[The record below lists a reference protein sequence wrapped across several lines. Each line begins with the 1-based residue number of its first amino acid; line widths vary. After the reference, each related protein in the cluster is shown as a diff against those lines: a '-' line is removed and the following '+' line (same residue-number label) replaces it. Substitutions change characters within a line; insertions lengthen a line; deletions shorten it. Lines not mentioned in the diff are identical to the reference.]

1 MATRMQPAG
10 LDLVDEGAPDSQRVA
25 VLEAPYRITTARARI
40 PEPGDDEVRVKVRWV
55 GVCGSDVEVYRGT
68 RRPEWLSLP
77 ARLGHEVA
85 GVIDK
90 LGAHVRGLAVGDQ
103 VICRYIWGGFA
114 EYVVCRPFNVQKL
127 PPGFPLKEA
136 SLIEILPG
144 ILHAAEL
151 ATIDPGTDVLIM
163 GQGVSGL
170 TLTQVISLYSP
181 RSLAVTDLKERN
193 LELAR
198 RYGATH
204 VYKLPT
210 PETPTME
217 VAGEDF
223 PSGFDVVIPCLTE
236 GHGMIDAVDAAAVC
250 GRIVMYGCIETCSK
264 PFDFYKVHY
273 KRLTIHTTEPRRDID
288 MRRFFQEG
296 VQLVM
301 DGLVDTAGILT
312 HEVPLSRI
320 DQALS
325 LRDDQANDAIH
336 VLVDCEA

>member
-1 MATRMQPAG
+1 MATRMRPAG
-10 LDLVDEGAPDSQRVA
+10 LDLVDEGAPDSQRIA

-114 EYVVCRPFNVQKL
+114 EYVVCRPFNVKKL

-204 VYKLPT
+204 AYRMPT
-210 PETPTME
+210 PQTPTME
-217 VAGEDF
+217 VAGDDF
-223 PSGFDVVIPCLTE
+223 PAGFDVRHPMPDGRARHDRCRGRGRGLRAHRHVWL
-236 GHGMIDAVDAAAVC
+236 HRDLQQAVRLLQGPLQAPDHPHHRAAA
-250 GRIVMYGCIETCSK
+250 GHR
-264 PFDFYKVHY
+264 HAA
-273 KRLTIHTTEPRRDID
+273 L
-288 MRRFFQEG
+288 
-296 VQLVM
+296 
-301 DGLVDTAGILT
+301 
-312 HEVPLSRI
+312 LSRGR
-320 DQALS
+320 AA
-325 LRDDQANDAIH
+325 RDGRPGRTRPGSSRTR
-336 VLVDCEA
+336 CR

>member
-10 LDLVDEGAPDSQRVA
+10 LDLVDESAPDSQRVA

-68 RRPEWLSLP
+68 RKPEWLSLP

-90 LGAHVRGLAVGDQ
+90 LGARVRGLAVGDQ

-114 EYVVCRPFNVQKL
+114 EYVVCRPFNVKKL
-127 PPGFPLKEA
+127 PHGFPLKEA

-151 ATIDPGTDVLIM
+151 SRIDPGTDVLIM

-204 VYKLPT
+204 AYGMPA
-210 PETPTME
+210 PEAPTME

-223 PSGFDVVIPCLTE
+223 PDGFDVVIPCMTA

-301 DGLVDTAGILT
+301 DGLVNTAGILT

>member
-1 MATRMQPAG
+1 M
-10 LDLVDEGAPDSQRVA
+10 
-25 VLEAPYRITTARARI
+25 
-40 PEPGDDEVRVKVRWV
+40 
-55 GVCGSDVEVYRGT
+55 CGSDVEVYRGT

-114 EYVVCRPFNVQKL
+114 EYVVCRPFNVKKL

-170 TLTQVISLYSP
+170 TLTQVLSLYSP

-198 RYGATH
+198 RRQVRGDARVQAAYAADADHPHHGWRWQANTI
-204 VYKLPT
+204 LP
-210 PETPTME
+210 
-217 VAGEDF
+217 GRI
-223 PSGFDVVIPCLTE
+223 GFDVHVIPCLTV

-250 GRIVMYGCIETCSK
+250 GYASSCM
-264 PFDFYKVHY
+264 DVHRDQPCQRQAV
-273 KRLTIHTTEPRRDID
+273 RLLQGPLQAPDHPH
-288 MRRFFQEG
+288 
-296 VQLVM
+296 
-301 DGLVDTAGILT
+301 DGAAAG
-312 HEVPLSRI
+312 HRYAAFLSGG
-320 DQALS
+320 L
-325 LRDDQANDAIH
+325 
-336 VLVDCEA
+336 

>member
-1 MATRMQPAG
+1 MATRMRPAG

-25 VLEAPYRITTARARI
+25 VLEAPYRITTACARI

-90 LGAHVRGLAVGDQ
+90 LGAHVRGLAAGDQ

-114 EYVVCRPFNVQKL
+114 EYVVCRPFNVKKL

-210 PETPTME
+210 PETSTME
-217 VAGEDF
+217 VAGDDF
-223 PSGFDVVIPCLTE
+223 PAGFDVVIPCLTE

-296 VQLVM
+296 VQLVQ
-301 DGLVDTAGILT
+301 DGLVNTAGILT

>member
-10 LDLVDEGAPDSQRVA
+10 LDLVDDSAPDSQRVA

-90 LGAHVRGLAVGDQ
+90 LGAHVRGLAAGDQ

-114 EYVVCRPFNVQKL
+114 EYVVCRPFNVKKL

-151 ATIDPGTDVLIM
+151 SRIDPGTDVLIM

-204 VYKLPT
+204 AYRLPT
-210 PETPTME
+210 PQTPTME

-223 PSGFDVVIPCLTE
+223 PAGFDVVIPCMTV
-236 GHGMIDAVDAAAVC
+236 GHGMIDAVGRRRGLRPHRHVRLHRDLRPAVRLLQGPLQAPDHPHHGAAARHRHAALLSG
-250 GRIVMYGCIETCSK
+250 GRAARDGRPGEHGRD
-264 PFDFYKVHY
+264 PHA
-273 KRLTIHTTEPRRDID
+273 RGAAEPHRP
-288 MRRFFQEG
+288 G
-296 VQLVM
+296 PV
-301 DGLVDTAGILT
+301 TA
-312 HEVPLSRI
+312 
-320 DQALS
+320 
-325 LRDDQANDAIH
+325 
-336 VLVDCEA
+336 

>member
-204 VYKLPT
+204 AYKLPT

-223 PSGFDVVIPCLTE
+223 PAGFDVVIPCLTE

>member
-1 MATRMQPAG
+1 MATRMRPAG

-25 VLEAPYRITTARARI
+25 VLEAPYRVTTARARI

-90 LGAHVRGLAVGDQ
+90 LGSNVRGLAVGDQ

-114 EYVVCRPFNVQKL
+114 EYVVCRPFNVKKL

-170 TLTQVISLYSP
+170 TLTQVLSLYSP

-210 PETPTME
+210 PQTPTME

-223 PSGFDVVIPCLTE
+223 PARVRRRHPVPD
-236 GHGMIDAVDAAAVC
+236 
-250 GRIVMYGCIETCSK
+250 GRARHDRCRGRGRGLRTHRHVWLHRDLQTS
-264 PFDFYKVHY
+264 
-273 KRLTIHTTEPRRDID
+273 RSTSTRSTTS
-288 MRRFFQEG
+288 
-296 VQLVM
+296 V
-301 DGLVDTAGILT
+301 
-312 HEVPLSRI
+312 
-320 DQALS
+320 
-325 LRDDQANDAIH
+325 
-336 VLVDCEA
+336 